1 MWKVL
6 IADDEAIIR
15 EGIRESI
22 DWNEFNMEVVA
33 EAEDGEEAL
42 ELALRHRVDVLFV
55 DLSMPIMD
63 GLTLM
68 KYAREKL
75 PNCHMIVITGYD
87 EFSYAQEAIRLQVD
101 DYLLKPTDPQR
112 LREVVAKV
120 KEKLEQEQKEK
131 QYRELL
137 TNQVQKHIHVL
148 RQQLGM
154 EWVAGRLTDEDI
166 MRQLSL
172 LGLSRSCPAQVVV
185 IQWFSFKNQPIVSDR
200 DRQLLL
206 FAIEKA
212 VSELLGD
219 GEKIV
224 FRDSNEF
231 IVVISWKPISE
242 EQCRQ
247 METALKQHLYIRAS
261 VYIET
266 VEGGMVGVA
275 TAYEKCKEQMVE
287 ESRLSPIVRR
297 ARQYIQKH
305 FSQSDLTLESVA
317 EFLNVS
323 PVYLSRMIKQELGIS
338 FIHLLTKIRMEKA
351 AELLLSTELPIH
363 EIAERVGYDTQHYFS
378 TAFKKAMGVSPN
390 QYRRTRMISEYTD

>member
-1 MWKVL
+1 HHHHHHWKVL

-131 QYRELL
+131 
-137 TNQVQKHIHVL
+137 
-148 RQQLGM
+148 
-154 EWVAGRLTDEDI
+154 
-166 MRQLSL
+166 
-172 LGLSRSCPAQVVV
+172 
-185 IQWFSFKNQPIVSDR
+185 
-200 DRQLLL
+200 
-206 FAIEKA
+206 
-212 VSELLGD
+212 
-219 GEKIV
+219 
-224 FRDSNEF
+224 
-231 IVVISWKPISE
+231 
-242 EQCRQ
+242 
-247 METALKQHLYIRAS
+247 
-261 VYIET
+261 
-266 VEGGMVGVA
+266 
-275 TAYEKCKEQMVE
+275 
-287 ESRLSPIVRR
+287 
-297 ARQYIQKH
+297 
-305 FSQSDLTLESVA
+305 
-317 EFLNVS
+317 
-323 PVYLSRMIKQELGIS
+323 
-338 FIHLLTKIRMEKA
+338 
-351 AELLLSTELPIH
+351 
-363 EIAERVGYDTQHYFS
+363 
-378 TAFKKAMGVSPN
+378 
-390 QYRRTRMISEYTD
+390 

>member
-22 DWNEFNMEVVA
+22 DWHEFNMEVVA

-42 ELALRHRVDVLFV
+42 EFALQHRVDVLFV

-63 GLTLM
+63 GITLM
-68 KYAREKL
+68 KHAREKL
-75 PNCHMIVITGYD
+75 PHCRMIVITGYD

-101 DYLLKPTDPQR
+101 DYLLKPTHPQQ

-120 KEKLEQEQKEK
+120 KEKLEQEQQEK
-131 QYRELL
+131 RYMELL
-137 TNQVQKHIHVL
+137 TNQVQKHAHVL

-154 EWVAGRLTDEDI
+154 EWATGRLTEEE
-166 MRQLSL
+166 MVEQLSL
-172 LGLSRSCPAQVVV
+172 LGLSWSCPAQIIV

-206 FAIEKA
+206 FAIENA
-212 VSELLGD
+212 LSELLEDGD
-219 GEKIV
+219 KII
-224 FRDSNEF
+224 FRDSNELV
-231 IVVISWKPISE
+231 VVISWKAISE
-242 EQCRQ
+242 ERCRQ
-247 METALKQHLYIRAS
+247 IEMALRQHLHIKAS
-261 VYIET
+261 VYIEA
-266 VEGGMVGVA
+266 VQGGIGGVRA
-275 TAYEKCKEQMVE
+275 AYEKCKEQME
-287 ESRLSPIVRR
+287 KESRISPIVRR

-305 FSQSDLTLESVA
+305 FSQPDLTLESVA
-317 EFLNVS
+317 QFLNVS

-338 FIHLLTKIRMEKA
+338 FTHLLTKTRMEKA
-351 AELLLSTELPIH
+351 SELLLSTELPIH

-378 TAFKKAMGVSPN
+378 TAFKKTIGVSPN
-390 QYRRTRMISEYTD
+390 QYRKMHITKDTF